1 MDYKETILWKNSIDN
16 IEYGNDLKREE
27 LRRAFFR
34 VRDNAKFIL
43 DKIRND
49 FPSLTVHD
57 ISHVDSLW
65 QVGSVI
71 TGDDYVINP
80 LEGFVLGC
88 AFLMHD
94 AVLSY
99 EAAGGQ
105 ERLRETIEWKD
116 YYADYKKKE
125 YSAEEIRLYETDFS
139 TIRLLHAK
147 YAEQLYKQLFEKA
160 DGSRF
165 YIIEDEE
172 LRIH

>member
-1 MDYKETILWKNSIDN
+1 MDYKETLLWKNSIDN
-16 IEYGNDLKREE
+16 TEYGNDSQREE
-27 LRRAFFR
+27 LKQAFFR
-34 VRDNAKFIL
+34 ARNNAKFIL
-43 DKIRND
+43 DKIRSD

-71 TGDDYVINP
+71 TGNDYDINP

-105 ERLRETIEWKD
+105 ERLRVTIEWKD
-116 YYADYKKKE
+116 YYADYKGKE
-125 YSAEEIRLYETDFS
+125 CSTEEIRLYETDFS

-147 YAEQLYKQLFEKA
+147 YAEQLYKHSKKQMDLHFI
-160 DGSRF
+160 S
-165 YIIEDEE
+165 
-172 LRIH
+172 